1 MPGRSSA
8 RHAGTKG
15 VRNSQPPRR
24 TRVGAIP
31 PVGPGFAARTDMARG
46 IVDTLGAGSSLVL
59 VPASS
64 FAEGRRNW
72 LGATGKT
79 QLAAQVAE
87 SLWRSAAVDVLV
99 WLSATDRAAILSGY
113 VQASVAITGMEPADG
128 SESVA
133 ARFLSWL
140 SETSQQW
147 LVVLDDLPDP
157 KELDDLWP
165 AGPAGRVLVTTPS
178 VPLVSVPGRQV
189 LPIGLYS
196 VREAL
201 DGVTERLNA
210 TPAQRQGAIE
220 LIDSLGREPLALA
233 QACSVMESSGM
244 SCRDYREYAIRRR
257 QQLPVVPGQVPSA
270 AAATWTLS
278 LDHAE
283 RLLVGESVR
292 MMLVLLAL
300 LDGHGI
306 PGEMFSAPALTGY
319 IDGESAPDQALRR
332 IWDTLQVLD
341 RAGLVATDGREN
353 PPVVRMSLAV
363 QAAVLAA
370 APSTWRDR
378 AARAAADALLEV
390 WPASQPRPWAAAVSR
405 ANAAALW
412 QSSGEV
418 LLEGGCHPL
427 LIRAG
432 CSLDDARLT
441 GPAVEHW
448 RRLAAYVDQVAGHPD
463 AAAVTARL
471 AAAYLAAGQ
480 GVEAVTWYRRVLAE
494 RTGVLVHGN
503 PAIIEARLGLGR
515 ALIKADQA
523 AEAIIVLTE
532 TAGESE
538 RFLGSGQPATL
549 TARDDLAAA
558 YLAAGKG
565 ADAIQLLQATLAD
578 RERLAGPRD
587 PGALSTRAQLA
598 QALLAAGKAKDAS
611 GHSKKVL
618 TDRELILG
626 RSHADTIA
634 ARAMHATVNHAMGRM
649 PAALQLIDEACADS
663 AALLGADH
671 PDTLARRANM
681 AQLYYAAG
689 RVSDAIAVLRDTLT
703 RCERAL
709 PSADPLTVTV
719 RQSLLNVAGTGHLRR
734 LSLPTDKNG
743 DRGTKRATMGTL
755 CQ

>member
-1 MPGRSSA
+1 
-8 RHAGTKG
+8 
-15 VRNSQPPRR
+15 
-24 TRVGAIP
+24 
-31 PVGPGFAARTDMARG
+31 MARSIG
-46 IVDTLGAGSSLVL
+46 GMLDSGTSLVL

-79 QLAAQVAE
+79 QLAASVAE
-87 SLWRSAAVDVLV
+87 SLWRSNAIDVLV
-99 WLSATDRAAILSGY
+99 WVSASDRAAVLSGY
-113 VQASVAITGMEPADG
+113 VQASVAVTGLEPADG

-140 SETSQQW
+140 SEASQQW

-165 AGPAGRVLVTTPS
+165 TGPAGRVLVTTPR
-178 VPLVSVPGRQV
+178 VPLAPVPGRQV

-220 LIDSLGREPLALA
+220 LIDTLGREPLALA

-244 SCRDYREYAIRRR
+244 TCRDYRDYVMRRR
-257 QQLPVVPGQVPSA
+257 QQLPVVPGRVPSSA
-270 AAATWTLS
+270 ASTWTLS

-283 RLLVGESVR
+283 RLMAGESVR
-292 MMLVLLAL
+292 LMLVLLAL

-306 PGEMFSAPALTGY
+306 PGAIFSTPALAGY
-319 IDGESAPDQALRR
+319 VGGGSAHDQAIRR
-332 IWDTLQVLD
+332 TWDTLQVLD
-341 RAGLVATDGREN
+341 RAGLATIDGREN
-353 PPVVRMSLAV
+353 PPAVRMSLAV

-370 APSTWRDR
+370 APPSWRDR

-390 WPASQPRPWAAAVSR
+390 WPAGEPQPWAAAALR

-418 LLEGGCHPL
+418 LMEGGCHPL

-480 GVEAVTWYRRVLAE
+480 GAEAATWYRRVLAE
-494 RTGVLVHGN
+494 RTRVLVLGN

-515 ALIKADQA
+515 ALIKAGQA
-523 AEAIIVLTE
+523 GEAVIVLTE
-532 TAGESE
+532 AAGECE
-538 RFLGSGQPATL
+538 RFAGSGQPATL
-549 TARDDLAAA
+549 AASDDLAAA

-565 ADAIQLLQATLAD
+565 AEAIQLLQRILAD
-578 RERLAGPRD
+578 RERLGGPRD
-587 PGALSTRAQLA
+587 LGALSTRERLA
-598 QALLAAGKAKDAS
+598 TALLAADRPRDALK
-611 GHSKKVL
+611 HSKKVL
-618 TDRELILG
+618 ADRELVLG
-626 RSHADTIA
+626 KAHADTIE
-634 ARAMHATVNHAMGRM
+634 ARAQHATVSHVLGRM
-649 PAALQLIDEACADS
+649 PAALQLIDQACTDS

-671 PDTLARRANM
+671 PDTLGRRAS
-681 AQLYYAAG
+681 LGHIYYTAG
-689 RVSDAIAVLRDTLT
+689 RVSDGIAVLRDTLA
-703 RCERAL
+703 RCERVR
-709 PSADPLTVTV
+709 PPGDRLTATV
-719 RQSLLNVAGTGHLRR
+719 RQSLRNVAGTE
-734 LSLPTDKNG
+734 D
-743 DRGTKRATMGTL
+743 
-755 CQ
+755 

>member
-1 MPGRSSA
+1 
-8 RHAGTKG
+8 
-15 VRNSQPPRR
+15 
-24 TRVGAIP
+24 
-31 PVGPGFAARTDMARG
+31 MARSIG
-46 IVDTLGAGSSLVL
+46 GMLDSGTSLVL
-59 VPASS
+59 VPVSS
-64 FAEGRRNW
+64 FAEGPRNW

-79 QLAAQVAE
+79 QLAASVAE
-87 SLWRSAAVDVLV
+87 SLWRSNAIDVLV
-99 WLSATDRAAILSGY
+99 WVNASDRAAVLSGY
-113 VQASVAITGMEPADG
+113 VQASVAVTGLEPADG

-133 ARFLSWL
+133 TRFLSWL
-140 SETSQQW
+140 SEASQQW

-165 AGPAGRVLVTTPS
+165 AGPAGRVLVTTPR
-178 VPLVSVPGRQV
+178 VPLASVPGRQV

-220 LIDSLGREPLALA
+220 LIDTLGREPLALA

-244 SCRDYREYAIRRR
+244 TCRDYRDYFIRRR

-270 AAATWTLS
+270 AASTWTLS

-283 RLLVGESVR
+283 RLMAGESVR
-292 MMLVLLAL
+292 LMLVLLAL

-306 PGEMFSAPALTGY
+306 PGAMFSTPALAGY
-319 IDGESAPDQALRR
+319 VGEGSAHDQAIRR
-332 IWDTLQVLD
+332 TWDTLQVLD
-341 RAGLVATDGREN
+341 RAGLATIDGREN
-353 PPVVRMSLAV
+353 PPAVRMSLAI

-370 APSTWRDR
+370 APPSWRDR

-390 WPASQPRPWAAAVSR
+390 WPAGEPQPWAAAALR

-418 LLEGGCHPL
+418 LMEGGCHPL

-480 GVEAVTWYRRVLAE
+480 GAEAATWYRRVLAE
-494 RTGVLVHGN
+494 RTRVLVLGN

-515 ALIKADQA
+515 ALIKAGQA
-523 AEAIIVLTE
+523 GEAVIVLTE
-532 TAGESE
+532 AAGECE
-538 RFLGSGQPATL
+538 RFAGSGQPATL
-549 TARDDLAAA
+549 AASDDLAAA

-565 ADAIQLLQATLAD
+565 AEAIQLLQRILAD
-578 RERLAGPRD
+578 RERLGGPRD
-587 PGALSTRAQLA
+587 LGALSTRERLA
-598 QALLAAGKAKDAS
+598 TALLAAGRPRDAVK
-611 GHSKKVL
+611 HSKKVL
-618 TDRELILG
+618 ADRELVLG
-626 RSHADTIA
+626 KAHADTIE
-634 ARAMHATVNHAMGRM
+634 ARALHAAVNHVLGRM
-649 PAALQLIDEACADS
+649 PAALQLIDEACTDS

-671 PDTLARRANM
+671 PDTLGRRAS
-681 AQLYYAAG
+681 LGHIYYTAG
-689 RVSDAIAVLRDTLT
+689 RVSDGIAVLRDTLA
-703 RCERAL
+703 RCERMR
-709 PSADPLTVTV
+709 PPGDPLTATV
-719 RQSLLNVAGTGHLRR
+719 RQSLRNVAGTEDLAS
-734 LSLPTDKNG
+734 LSLAMEKNG
-743 DRGTKRATMGTL
+743 ERRPNRATDPFEGGAAIRVPHVMPAVRD
-755 CQ
+755 